1 MPATGTMPPMPASAQ
16 GSARGS
22 EPSGRGPARVLLVTS
37 NGAGMGHLTR
47 LLSVALA
54 GGDRLAATMFSMSVA
69 LPVITEQGMPG
80 EYCPSVDRGWMSG
93 PRWHGYLRDRI
104 LAIVT
109 EIEADLV
116 VFDGVAPYPGIGM
129 ARHRLPHVGFV
140 WVRRAM
146 WQPGVN
152 ASQLSK
158 STLFDLIIE
167 PGDLADAA
175 DLGPT
180 SGRADATRI
189 GPISMLD
196 VVTPLPRIEAAAAL
210 GLDPER
216 PTVLVTLGSGRL
228 GDVAEPGRVVVETLL
243 EHPEWQIAVTK
254 AAIAQQH
261 IPIVDR
267 DRIVELHGIYPL
279 VRYLPAFDAVVSAAG
294 YNAVHEFIP
303 AGLPTL
309 LVPNPA
315 TRTDDQ
321 VTRADHLAGEGLAL
335 SAHPDSAQALAG
347 GARRLLQPGVGD
359 SLRTQIASL
368 DPGRRSG
375 GAAATAN
382 LLEDLAT
389 RFVHTPPPAVE
400 QARRGWRWAKEQVKS
415 GLGTRGTNA
424 VRKVLGRPPVSTGPA
439 GRLPVRLVS
448 DVRALSSNQSTTTTL
463 VFSDRIPPEV
473 LRDGPPVEHLLAGAS
488 PEYLAER
495 RRITET
501 YYDVTNRQ

>member
-1 MPATGTMPPMPASAQ
+1 MPPMPAPAQ
-16 GSARGS
+16 GSAQGS

-54 GGDRLAATMFSMSVA
+54 GGDRLDATMFSMSVA

-80 EYCPSVDRGWMSG
+80 EYCPGIDRDWMSG
-93 PRWHGYLRDRI
+93 PRWHSYLRDRI
-104 LAIVT
+104 IAIVH

-116 VFDGVAPYPGIGM
+116 VFDGVAPYPGVGL
-129 ARHRLPHVGFV
+129 ARHRLPHTGFV

-146 WQPGVN
+146 WRPGVN
-152 ASQLSK
+152 AVQLSK

-175 DLGPT
+175 DRGPT
-180 SGRADATRI
+180 AGRADAVRI

-196 VVTPLPRIEAAAAL
+196 VVTPLPRDEAAAAL
-210 GLDPER
+210 GLDPGR

-254 AAIAQQH
+254 TAIAQHH

-267 DRIVELHGIYPL
+267 DRIVELHGVYPL

-309 LVPNPA
+309 LVPNPS

-321 VTRADHLAGEGLAL
+321 VTRADHLAAEGLAL
-335 SAHPDSAQALAG
+335 SAHPDSARALAG
-347 GARRLLQPGVGD
+347 GTRRLLQPGVGE
-359 SLRTQIASL
+359 SLRAHIEAL

-375 GAAATAN
+375 GAAAAAD
-382 LLEDLAT
+382 LLGDLAV

-400 QARRGWRWAKEQVKS
+400 QVRRGWRAFKELAKQ
-415 GLGTRGTNA
+415 GLGTRGTNV
-424 VRKVLGRPPVSTGPA
+424 VRRVLGRQERVTGHT
-439 GRLPVRLVS
+439 GRMPVRLVT
-448 DVRALSSNQSTTTTL
+448 DVRSLSSSQSTTTPL
-463 VFSDRIPPEV
+463 IFSDRIPSEV
-473 LRDGPPVEHLLAGAS
+473 LRNGPPVEHLLTGAS
-488 PEYLAER
+488 PEYVEER

-501 YYDVTNRQ
+501 YYDVTNPR